1 MKTIKLTLAAL
12 SVSAIF
18 SFCQCTQPAAAP
30 AAQSEPV
37 QQPASSQTIGLKVAY
52 INVDSLLANY
62 EMYIDLFDQLQR
74 KDEDSRL
81 KVNQEAEKLQKDIDD
96 FNKKLQNNV
105 YSSQERAEQEQNR
118 LIKKQQD
125 LQDLSNKLGNE
136 LDIMRNDN
144 AVKVTEAVDAY
155 IRKYNKTAGYNMIIS
170 RSSLMY
176 VDSNLD
182 ITGDILTGL
191 NEEYK
196 KSK

>member
-1 MKTIKLTLAAL
+1 
-12 SVSAIF
+12 
-18 SFCQCTQPAAAP
+18 
-30 AAQSEPV
+30 
-37 QQPASSQTIGLKVAY
+37 
-52 INVDSLLANY
+52 
-62 EMYIDLFDQLQR
+62 
-74 KDEDSRL
+74 
-81 KVNQEAEKLQKDIDD
+81 
-96 FNKKLQNNV
+96 
-105 YSSQERAEQEQNR
+105 
-118 LIKKQQD
+118 
-125 LQDLSNKLGNE
+125 
-136 LDIMRNDN
+136 MRNDN